1 MRERFGPGDRRF
13 VLACIGITLA
23 CGAVALRYFGR
34 AFPEASIQFAVNR
47 SQSNDVAAAF
57 LAAIGATPTGS
68 KHAVIFHYDDETKT
82 YLERQLGLERAQ
94 EVYGRQV
101 RLWRWSHRWFEPHR
115 KEEVR
120 VDVTAGGEIAHFA
133 HLLPEDAPGAAVE
146 PDSARAIAQRFVA
159 ERMRVRLE
167 EWDFVEGSSIRLPH
181 RTDHTFTWKKRD
193 LDLGDPDATY
203 RMRVTVAGDR
213 TSGYDEFLDIP
224 QAWQDDYARLRA
236 RNDTAALVATV
247 FVLLTG
253 IAMIGVLV
261 LRVRDRD
268 VRWRTVVAFG
278 IVAAGL
284 QLLAALNQF
293 DLEKFQYETQD
304 SYASFVTQS
313 MLMNVLAALA
323 FGSAI
328 ALFTAAAEPVYRERY
343 PRKMALASFFTRRG
357 IETRSFFKEVLLGLA
372 LTTFFAAYQ
381 SVFYLVAARF
391 GAWAPLEVP
400 YSNMLNTAL
409 PWALVLFIGF
419 FPAVSEEFMS
429 RMFSLPF
436 LERLLGRI
444 GLGGRAAWIAAVL
457 VASFVWG
464 FAHSNY
470 PNQPFWI
477 RGVEVGVAGIVVCWV
492 MHRWGI
498 LATLVWHY
506 TVDAFYTALLMLRSG
521 NTYFV
526 LSGSLTA
533 GLMLVPLAA
542 ALVLYWRRGGFAAE
556 DGLRNADVPRPPLAV
571 TAAVLPAAAVPGVGV
586 GPIDTAIGATAVTTP
601 RYARVP
607 RRRLLVGAGIAA
619 ALLLLFLIRVE
630 PPGEGLEFAS
640 RRSDALAAARAEL
653 QSLGG
658 DPGAWRVALRVESRY
673 TAMAGRYVLE
683 RAGLPY
689 LNDLFTSR
697 MRTPVW
703 RVRFWRPDEREEW
716 LLNLPVDAR
725 RDSLGIWA
733 FEHAVPDSAS
743 GDTLGLD
750 AAQLVASDFLRARGI
765 EPADLDLKESH
776 SERQKARTDH
786 TFEWQVPDS
795 TLGEAGVRYMVIVR
809 GGEVGAFRPYVHLP
823 EAWLRSY
830 EERSVLQWILWF
842 LSRALLGA
850 LGVGLVVLFV
860 GEVRSGRFQWPRAL
874 RWGAVVGLLAAV
886 QMLLGWNSEVI
897 WRYQSAYPYGLFV
910 MSAAI
915 SVLLRFLVAGLGA
928 AVLLGTLFAV
938 RPAAQ
943 RLLSGRHDR
952 RAVDDALWLALV
964 GIALQVGVRRLAL
977 VLTSLGAQHAH
988 IRDLLVLPAAA
999 QGLPWLDVYLGQVRN
1014 ALWLLPVVALS
1025 AHVAARHLGRRWS
1038 LAVLGLA
1045 VIVWAGE
1052 GAHTA
1057 GEFGLQLAIGLWGA
1071 TALAFV
1077 FVYLFRGND
1086 LAYLLAFVGG
1096 RGLGAVIT
1104 WLQQPDQ
1111 AARATGFVA
1120 AALLLLTLLAV
1131 VMRATR
1137 SDREDLP
1144 AMRDFARGGPTS

>member
-1 MRERFGPGDRRF
+1 MRERLGPGDRRF
-13 VLACIGITLA
+13 VLACVGITLA

-34 AFPEASIQFAVNR
+34 AFPEASIQFTVNR
-47 SQSNDVAAAF
+47 SQSEGVAIGF
-57 LAAIGATPTGS
+57 LAAAGGVPGGA
-68 KHAVIFHYDDETKT
+68 KHAVVFHYDDDTKT

-94 EVYGRQV
+94 DVYGHQV
-101 RLWRWSHRWFEPHR
+101 RLWRWSHRWFTPHQ
-115 KEEVR
+115 KEELR
-120 VDVTAGGEIAHFA
+120 VDVTAGGDIAHFA
-133 HLLPEDAPGAAVE
+133 HLLPEEAPGADIA
-146 PDSARAIAQRFVA
+146 PDSARGIAQRFVVD
-159 ERMRVRLE
+159 RLRVGLQG
-167 EWDFVEGSSIRLPH
+167 WDFVDGSSTRLPH

-203 RMRVTVAGDR
+203 RMRVTVAGDVV
-213 TSGYDEFLDIP
+213 SGYDEFLDIP

-236 RNDTAALVATV
+236 RNDTAALAATL
-247 FVLLTG
+247 FVLLTAV
-253 IAMIGVLV
+253 AMIGVLV
-261 LRVRDRD
+261 LRIRDHD

-284 QLLAALNQF
+284 QFLAALNQF
-293 DLEKFQYETQD
+293 DLEKFEYQTQD

-313 MLMNVLAALA
+313 MLMNILAALG

-328 ALFTAAAEPVYRERY
+328 ALFTAAAEPVYRQRY
-343 PRKMALASFFTRRG
+343 PGKMALASFFTRRG
-357 IETRSFFKEVLLGLA
+357 VQTRSFFKEVLLGIA

-400 YSNMLNTAL
+400 YSNMLNTAI

-436 LERLLGRI
+436 FERLLGRA
-444 GLGGRAAWIAAVL
+444 GLGRRGAWVAAALA
-457 VASFVWG
+457 ASFIWG

-521 NTYFV
+521 NPYFV

-533 GLMLVPLAA
+533 GLMVVPLAA
-542 ALVLYWRRGGFAAE
+542 ALLLYWRRGGFAPE
-556 DGLRNADVPRPPLAV
+556 EGLRNVDVAVPPPAVPRP
-571 TAAVLPAAAVPGVGV
+571 AAVAPGALLAAPGVG
-586 GPIDTAIGATAVTTP
+586 TSGAVAPVP
-601 RYARVP
+601 PPARLP
-607 RRRLLVGAGIAA
+607 RRRLLLGAGIAT
-619 ALLLLFLIRVE
+619 ALLLLFLVPVE
-630 PPGEGLEFAS
+630 PPGDGLGFETE
-640 RRSDALAAARAEL
+640 RRDALAAARDEL
-653 QSLGG
+653 RALGG
-658 DPGAWRVALRVESRY
+658 DPDAWRVAIRVESRY
-673 TAMAGRYVLE
+673 TPMVGRYVLE

-689 LNDLFTSR
+689 LNDLFASR

-716 LLNLPVDAR
+716 LLNLPVDTP
-725 RDSLGIWA
+725 RDSLRAWA

-750 AAQLVASDFLRARGI
+750 AAHLVASDFLRVRGI
-765 EPADLDLKESH
+765 EPADLDLRESR

-795 TLGEAGVRYMVIVR
+795 TLGEAGTRYLVVVR
-809 GGEVGAFRPYVHLP
+809 GGAVGAFRPYVHLP
-823 EAWLRSY
+823 EAWLRAY

-860 GEVRSGRFQWPRAL
+860 GEVRSRRFQWPAAL
-874 RWGAVVGLLAAV
+874 RWGTVVGLLAAV

-897 WRYQSAYPYGLFV
+897 WRYHAAYPYGLFV

-915 SVLLRFLVAGLGA
+915 SVLLRFLVVGLLA

-938 RPAAQ
+938 RPAA
-943 RLLSGRHDR
+943 RRVLAGGPDR
-952 RAVDDALWLALV
+952 RSLNDALLLALV
-964 GIALQVGVRRLAL
+964 GVLLHLGVRRLAV

-999 QGLPWLDVYLGQVRN
+999 QSLPWLDVYLGQLRN
-1014 ALWLLPVVALS
+1014 ALWLLPVVAL
-1025 AHVAARHLGRRWS
+1025 AVHVAVRHLGRRWT
-1038 LAVLGLA
+1038 LAALGLA

-1052 GAHTA
+1052 GAHTM
-1057 GEFGLQLAIGLWGA
+1057 GEFGLQLALGLWGA

-1077 FVYLFRGND
+1077 FIHLFRGND

-1096 RGLGAVIT
+1096 RGLGTVTT
-1104 WLQQPDQ
+1104 WLEQPDRT
-1111 AARATGFVA
+1111 ARSTGLVA
-1120 AALLLLTLLAV
+1120 AVLLLLTLLAV
-1131 VMRATR
+1131 VWRASRTAR
-1137 SDREDLP
+1137 TGATAP
-1144 AMRDFARGGPTS
+1144 AHSGANT